1 MQKTKTTRRGFLRAS
16 AGLIGGGWL
25 AANWP
30 GIAAAAEAAASARDA
45 GAEFSHLDPLDAA
58 DLEAMAALII
68 PDDDSPGAREAGVI
82 YFMDTALGSIFAAQ
96 AAGLATGL
104 ADLNAK
110 VVALDAGA
118 KRFAGLDSARQIE
131 LLRREES
138 SPIFGGVR
146 FMTLCGFLAMP
157 SYGGNRNHVGWDLIG
172 FDHRH
177 AWQPPF
183 GYYDAKAAGNGDT
196 DV

>member
-16 AGLIGGGWL
+16 AGVIGGGWL

-110 VVALDAGA
+110 VVALDVGA

-138 SPIFGGVR
+138 SPFFGGVR
-146 FMTLCGFLAMP
+146 FMTLCGFLALP
-157 SYGGNRNHVGWDLIG
+157 SYGGNRKHLGWDLIG

-183 GYYDAKAAGNGDT
+183 GYYDAKATGEGDN